1 MRPKIV
7 DSDHAAAKARLLA
20 DLRLLREES
29 GQPSLSQLVKLSG
42 HKFSKS
48 TLDDQLSGRRS
59 KLPSWRFVAAYVE
72 ACHAAA
78 SSTGLE
84 VSRFGTIEQW
94 RSLWLWAF
102 RGEERTEGW
111 SAEKARQI
119 VSSPSPPLEGAIQ
132 RSIEPAERS
141 MSTASFEA
149 FIDQAELS
157 ELRNIPNNT
166 GVLIIR
172 NDVPND
178 TARFPVSGDLVTIGR
193 AIESDVWLD
202 HDSVSRR
209 HAIIRRDKTR
219 FSVQDVGSINGTYLD
234 QERLTAEARLK
245 SSQELQIGIFR
256 LLFVQGKRRGARSG
270 Q

>member
-1 MRPKIV
+1 
-7 DSDHAAAKARLLA
+7 
-20 DLRLLREES
+20 
-29 GQPSLSQLVKLSG
+29 
-42 HKFSKS
+42 
-48 TLDDQLSGRRS
+48 
-59 KLPSWRFVAAYVE
+59 
-72 ACHAAA
+72 
-78 SSTGLE
+78 
-84 VSRFGTIEQW
+84 
-94 RSLWLWAF
+94 
-102 RGEERTEGW
+102 
-111 SAEKARQI
+111 
-119 VSSPSPPLEGAIQ
+119 
-132 RSIEPAERS
+132 